1 MSLLIQPCLLNSLSD
16 KGAVHDQNISKKK
29 RTFLLILLILQRL
42 RSFSKTWNFQLSIR
56 FPACLKL
63 IQNQIQA
70 WNYLQLFSSLTDA
83 ALFFFNILKWERF
96 FSFSQTWNF
105 HQVSNKNKD
114 SFSSPAYSK
123 FIWKWNTSLKE
134 FSICEFLLAA
144 LFSNSQT

>member
-1 MSLLIQPCLLNSLSD
+1 MIRTS
-16 KGAVHDQNISKKK
+16 VKKK

-83 ALFFFNILKWERF
+83 ALFFNILKLARF

>member
-29 RTFLLILLILQRL
+29 KNISID
-42 RSFSKTWNFQLSIR
+42 SIDPPFSKTWNFHLSIR

-83 ALFFFNILKWERF
+83 ALFFNILKLARF